1 MSQPPDNSAKS
12 KHHSMFHRLKHHLR
26 KNKSGKGKGR
36 AEDHPAPEPEEGD
49 VFPLSHISAA
59 TNQQG
64 PHHEHNCQCE
74 VCRAIAEEDSDPSLM
89 AYIQAAASGEAVPDV
104 DCDCAVCAT
113 HRKNHPQSIEDAYFS
128 ATRHSGPIKQAYFS
142 LPMDA
147 ETMRARQYNTT
158 ISGHALPGTL
168 VNNPDTRSPQPP
180 TGHEEVYPQI
190 TIPNL
195 HDTGP
200 SHLPSITITRTNV
213 PQAPVVAD
221 PYLNRQSINA
231 PPIPDHLLRSL
242 ASRECRHGNGGAG
255 HPH

>member
-104 DCDCAVCAT
+104 DCDCA
-113 HRKNHPQSIEDAYFS
+113 
-128 ATRHSGPIKQAYFS
+128 
-142 LPMDA
+142 
-147 ETMRARQYNTT
+147 TMRARQYNTT